1 MFSAHFKSR
10 LQSKTL
16 QLYGARWDKGN
27 SYFQGLIVQLFFGIA
42 YFVVGIVQLFAIADG
57 VGFGLGVGSFIS
69 FFIAIF
75 VTYIPLLGSILG
87 LYGAVN
93 VWDWSIWQAL
103 VLFFWYIPV
112 GILFAGFGA
121 IAGR

>member
-1 MFSAHFKSR
+1 M
-10 LQSKTL
+10 Q
-16 QLYGARWDKGN
+16 
-27 SYFQGLIVQLFFGIA
+27 VFFGIA

-57 VGFGLGVGSFIS
+57 VAFGLGVGSFIS
-69 FFIAIF
+69 FIIAIF
-75 VTYIPLLGSILG
+75 VTYIPLLGSLLG

-103 VLFFWYIPV
+103 ALFFWYIPV
-112 GILFAGFGA
+112 GILFVGVGA

>member
-1 MFSAHFKSR
+1 M
-10 LQSKTL
+10 
-16 QLYGARWDKGN
+16 
-27 SYFQGLIVQLFFGIA
+27 QLFFGIA

-112 GILFAGFGA
+112 GIIFAGFGA